1 MKNLLLALLIVSK
14 FTYGQFIDSSKFGI
28 NSEIGF
34 SVAELEHSVYGK
46 VAGNTFQLGILA
58 SYRLNERM
66 SISSGLILQNFSG
79 NIFVNNLNSNLTN
92 QYFQFPLKFNVKSPI
107 FKELNENIRFIAGLG
122 AYANF
127 MTLSSVSNSASEI
140 KSENVGWNMVLN
152 VNVGMNFR
160 VNKKS
165 YVSLLYDLNTEFGKI
180 SKNNISQRMNYSNG
194 FKIGVNH
201 NF

>member
-1 MKNLLLALLIVSK
+1 MKKLLIALLIVSK
-14 FTYGQFIDSSKFGI
+14 FSYGQFIDSSKFGI

-66 SISSGLILQNFSG
+66 SLSSGLILQNFSG

-92 QYFQFPLKFNVKSPI
+92 QYFQFPLKFSIKSPI
-107 FKELNENIRFIAGLG
+107 FKELNENIRFIGGVG

-127 MTLSSVSNSASEI
+127 MSLSSVSNSASEV
-140 KSENVGWNMVLN
+140 KSEDIGWNMVFN

-160 VNKKS
+160 VKKKS
-165 YVSLLYDLNTEFGKI
+165 YVSLLYDLNTEIGKI
-180 SKNNISQRMNYSNG
+180 TKNKISQRMNYSNG
-194 FKIGVNH
+194 FKIAVNH

>member
-1 MKNLLLALLIVSK
+1 MKNLLIALLIVSNLS
-14 FTYGQFIDSSKFGI
+14 YGQFIDSSKFGI

-34 SVAELEHSVYGK
+34 SVAELEHSIYGK

-92 QYFQFPLKFNVKSPI
+92 QYFQFPLKLNIKSPI
-107 FKELNENIRFIAGLG
+107 FKELNENIRFIGGVG

-127 MTLSSVSNSASEI
+127 MSLSSVSNSVSEV
-140 KSENVGWNMVLN
+140 KSENLGWNMVFN
-152 VNVGMNFR
+152 VNLGMNFR

-165 YVSLLYDLNTEFGKI
+165 YVNLLYDLNTELGKI
-180 SKNNISQRMNYSNG
+180 SKNNVSQRMNYSNG